1 MKESNLQT
9 QLEMYLSL
17 RESLGGVPAMHRN
30 ALASFVQ
37 YLGEHCD
44 SSNVRAQTAI
54 DWARGPDRERGACTQ
69 YVRLSLARGFL
80 TFLKASYP
88 ETEIPGRN
96 LIGSWRRPNPY
107 IVPDAEL
114 VRVLE
119 LISNRRK
126 RTKDKDAQL
135 WHYTCECIIAL
146 IACTGLRVR
155 EAINLQI
162 VDVQLD
168 ITPPALHIR
177 KTKFK
182 KSRWVP
188 LHPTAAVKLREYV
201 QTRHA
206 SNADESSSFFLS
218 ILGNKIQYRHFHRS
232 VRKSLRR
239 AGILKRGEKGFSFQ
253 ALRHTFAVKR
263 LKSWYETGADARAL
277 APNLSVY
284 MGHVNVAATYW
295 YISSTPELLVSA
307 STLFESF
314 CSQGDDQ

>member
-1 MKESNLQT
+1 MNQTYLQS

-17 RESLGGVPAMHRN
+17 RESLGGVPTMHKN
-30 ALASFVQ
+30 ALQSFVR
-37 YLGEHCD
+37 YLDEH
-44 SSNVRAQTAI
+44 SGGSNIRAQTAI
-54 DWARGPDRERGACTQ
+54 DWVRGPERRRGACTQ
-69 YVRLSLARGFL
+69 FALLSLARGFL
-80 TFLKASYP
+80 TYLKASSP

-107 IVPDAEL
+107 IVPDSEL
-114 VRVLE
+114 MRVLE
-119 LISNRRK
+119 LVSNRRK
-126 RTKDKDAQL
+126 RTKNKDAQR

-146 IACTGLRVR
+146 IACTGLRIR
-155 EAINLQI
+155 ETINLTI
-162 VDVQLD
+162 ADVQLD
-168 ITPPALHIR
+168 VTPPALHIC

-188 LHPTAAVKLREYV
+188 LHPTAAAKLREYL
-201 QTRHA
+201 QARHA
-206 SNADESSSFFLS
+206 SNADASSPFFLS
-218 ILGNKIQYRHFHRS
+218 ILGEKIRYTHFYRS
-232 VRKSLRR
+232 VRKTLRR

-277 APNLSVY
+277 APHLSVY

-295 YISSTPELLVSA
+295 YISSTPDLLVSA

-314 CSQGDDQ
+314 CSQGDGQ

>member
-1 MKESNLQT
+1 MKQTNLQT
-9 QLEMYLSL
+9 HLEMYLSL
-17 RESLGGVPAMHRN
+17 RESLGGVPAMHRR
-30 ALASFVQ
+30 ALEDFVR
-37 YLGEHCD
+37 YLSEHCD
-44 SSNVRAQTAI
+44 ASNVRAQTAI
-54 DWARGPDRERGACTQ
+54 DWARGPDRQRGACTQ

-80 TFLKASYP
+80 TYLKASCP

-107 IVPDAEL
+107 IVPDSEL
-114 VRVLE
+114 QQVLD
-119 LISNRRK
+119 LISNRGK
-126 RTKDKDAQL
+126 RTRDRDAQQ

-162 VDVQLD
+162 EDVRLEM
-168 ITPPALHIR
+168 TPPALHIR

-188 LHPTAAVKLREYV
+188 LHPTAVVRLRKYL
-201 QTRHA
+201 QARHA
-206 SNADESSSFFLS
+206 PNVDASSPFFLS
-218 ILGNKIQYRHFHRS
+218 ILGKKIYYRHFYRS
-232 VRKSLRR
+232 IRKTLRR

-263 LKSWYETGADARAL
+263 LKLWYETGADARAL
-277 APNLSVY
+277 APHLSVY

-295 YISSTPELLVSA
+295 YISSTPELLLGVS
-307 STLFESF
+307 TIFERF
-314 CSQGDDQ
+314 CDQGGEQ